1 MTLITRIPGKTKSI
15 YRKGRKGRKGGA
27 AKPTTETR
35 RHRGPAEI
43 ESIGIHLLISEI
55 RAITCDQRYGVVISA
70 VQLSARGVAVN
81 GPHSLTPLGKK
92 YQCNH

>member
-1 MTLITRIPGKTKSI
+1 MVLICLGN
-15 YRKGRKGRKGGA
+15 RK
-27 AKPTTETR
+27 AKPKIETR
-35 RHRGPAEI
+35 RHRGTEEI
-43 ESIGIHLLISEI
+43 ESIGIHSLISEI

-92 YQCNH
+92 YQRNH